1 MAGKKATFTC
11 KICGQEHAGLICT
24 KFSSVRVFDAKNG
37 RTFGKIPEKV
47 GRKLPAVPQLTA
59 PAKPIDRVSTPALPE
74 IDGEATDVTISIDP
88 ATPDAPIHVTKSPG
102 RTGRPKTG
110 AKTAAQ
116 RKADS
121 RAKAKAA
128 RA

>member
-24 KFSSVRVFDAKNG
+24 KFSSVRVVD
-37 RTFGKIPEKV
+37 
-47 GRKLPAVPQLTA
+47 
-59 PAKPIDRVSTPALPE
+59 KPIDRVSRPRFATASAPITKQLPPPT
-74 IDGEATDVTISIDP
+74 APSDVTIIEVEAIDVTKPVTKPKGGRP
-88 ATPDAPIHVTKSPG
+88 ATSGV
-102 RTGRPKTG
+102 

-128 RA
+128 KV